1 MTSILAE
8 SLGILWSGGRGKQK
22 NKNKEQNGGDKW
34 EIVYW
39 GGGAFRGRAE
49 LVKLV
54 FAAADVKYTMQGD
67 GIPEIIAAYPK
78 EPTPVATILAKTPKH
93 FAPPILR
100 NTATGFELSQTPAIL
115 EYLGEKFG
123 LVPHSL
129 EDKARARQVAL
140 SACDFLADG
149 RAPFH
154 PVKPTESYAIQKD
167 EAAVAVAEFTAE
179 GGRLDRWLAHF
190 ATLVD
195 NKPRYLFGDT
205 ITYADCALFHVLDA
219 AMSQFPDAWDEP
231 SREKLR
237 ATLEQAHEAHHD
249 ARDARRLPQGRRP
262 RALGRRLDDVQYRHG
277 PISTPPSSSSDAA
290 SSSTRARPSAR
301 GPDTGGTDGHHA

>member
-1 MTSILAE
+1 MCE
-8 SLGILWSGGRGKQK
+8 SQRDCVVDGPGFF
-22 NKNKEQNGGDKW
+22 
-34 EIVYW
+34 
-39 GGGAFRGRAE
+39 ARAATRCTTT
-49 LVKLV
+49 VQAQASYV
-54 FAAADVKYTMQGD
+54 AV
-67 GIPEIIAAYPK
+67 PR
-78 EPTPVATILAKTPKH
+78 TPP
-93 FAPPILR
+93 APPGPPVRLDRIASDFTVR
-100 NTATGFELSQTPAIL
+100 
-115 EYLGEKFG
+115 Y
-123 LVPHSL
+123 
-129 EDKARARQVAL
+129 KARARQVAL

-237 ATLEQAHEAHHD
+237 ATLEPYMKLITMHVTLGAYLKAD
-249 ARDARRLPQGRRP
+249 D
-262 RALGRRLDDVQYRHG
+262 RAPWAGD
-277 PISTPPSSSSDAA
+277 SMM
-290 SSSTRARPSAR
+290 
-301 GPDTGGTDGHHA
+301 

>member
-8 SLGILWSGGRGKQK
+8 SLGTLWSGRGKQK

-237 ATLEQAHEAHHD
+237 AALEPYMKLITMHVTLGAYLKAD
-249 ARDARRLPQGRRP
+249 D
-262 RALGRRLDDVQYRHG
+262 RAPWAGD
-277 PISTPPSSSSDAA
+277 SMM
-290 SSSTRARPSAR
+290 
-301 GPDTGGTDGHHA
+301 

>member
-1 MTSILAE
+1 M
-8 SLGILWSGGRGKQK
+8 
-22 NKNKEQNGGDKW
+22 
-34 EIVYW
+34 VPP
-39 GGGAFRGRAE
+39 RGRPCPPRA
-49 LVKLV
+49 
-54 FAAADVKYTMQGD
+54 
-67 GIPEIIAAYPK
+67 
-78 EPTPVATILAKTPKH
+78 PKH

-237 ATLEQAHEAHHD
+237 ATLEPYMKLITMHVTLGAYLKAD
-249 ARDARRLPQGRRP
+249 D
-262 RALGRRLDDVQYRHG
+262 RAPWAGD
-277 PISTPPSSSSDAA
+277 SMM
-290 SSSTRARPSAR
+290 
-301 GPDTGGTDGHHA
+301 